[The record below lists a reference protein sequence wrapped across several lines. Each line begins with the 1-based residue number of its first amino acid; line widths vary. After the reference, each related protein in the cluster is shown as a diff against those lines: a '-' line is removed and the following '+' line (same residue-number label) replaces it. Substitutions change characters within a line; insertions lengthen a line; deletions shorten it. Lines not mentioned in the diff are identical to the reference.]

1 MDVGEK
7 IKIAL
12 EAKGMSQKELSEKA
26 HATEASI
33 SRYINGERYP
43 KWQIVKRIADVL
55 DVSLDWLADRKT
67 EPQTNA
73 DQHVQHVGSV
83 ESVEPTWTKEEH
95 EAFYTFLWN
104 VINPNEMQDYIEMFE
119 TKDEPQKWEK
129 PPKFEHKGIQTA
141 CVSVPMALIEDEP
154 QTEEWYNWR
163 DEQEYNDR
171 WESE

>member
-55 DVSLDWLADRKT
+55 DVSLDWLADRK
-67 EPQTNA
+67 
-73 DQHVQHVGSV
+73 
-83 ESVEPTWTKEEH
+83 
-95 EAFYTFLWN
+95 
-104 VINPNEMQDYIEMFE
+104 
-119 TKDEPQKWEK
+119 
-129 PPKFEHKGIQTA
+129 
-141 CVSVPMALIEDEP
+141 
-154 QTEEWYNWR
+154 
-163 DEQEYNDR
+163 
-171 WESE
+171 ESE